1 MAAAARDLYALFGGF
16 DEFTQIFARLGRRA
30 ALFRHILRLAAY
42 RRQLGVVRRFVVRD
56 DERGRNPARRLDRI
70 HRMDDVD
77 AELRL

>member
-1 MAAAARDLYALFGGF
+1 MAAAARDLYALFGGL
-16 DEFTQIFARLGRRA
+16 DGFTQIFARLGRRA

-56 DERGRNPARRLDRI
+56 DERGRDPARRLDRI